1 MIFYET
7 LKKNKNN
14 ISYAY
19 EVNKNKKS
27 RTHTIKCTYVR
38 LYIYLSFINIQ

>member
-19 EVNKNKKS
+19 EVIKIKKAV
-27 RTHTIKCTYVR
+27 RT
-38 LYIYLSFINIQ
+38 Q